1 MSFEP
6 KYKVN
11 LDPPKDDAISQE
23 YLAKCDG
30 ERACPYTPK
39 CRAKLMLVIRH
50 EPRLPNIRCDK
61 GLSGRFQSR
70 LLTLTPVTGYGL

>member
-11 LDPPKDDAISQE
+11 LDPPKDDEISQE

-30 ERACPYTPK
+30 ESAYQDRLK
-39 CRAKLMLVIRH
+39 RGLLLMLAFRN

-61 GLSGRFQSR
+61 GMSR
-70 LLTLTPVTGYGL
+70 MLPPRNQR